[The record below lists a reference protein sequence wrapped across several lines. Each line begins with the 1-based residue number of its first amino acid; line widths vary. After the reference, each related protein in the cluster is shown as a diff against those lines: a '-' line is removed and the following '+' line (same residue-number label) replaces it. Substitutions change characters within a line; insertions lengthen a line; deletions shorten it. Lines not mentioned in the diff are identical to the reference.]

1 MKQEQPTKLTREEV
15 VARWKKRHV
24 QDSEKKGE
32 GMKPRVRVLLIVYIV
47 VGGAMALSGVVM
59 VVIQLIQDLTPIVG
73 PSLLIAGLVQ
83 FFVGVWL
90 FKRQGKGILG

>member
-47 VGGAMALSGVVM
+47 VGGAL
-59 VVIQLIQDLTPIVG
+59 
-73 PSLLIAGLVQ
+73 
-83 FFVGVWL
+83 W
-90 FKRQGKGILG
+90 RCREW

>member
-1 MKQEQPTKLTREEV
+1 
-15 VARWKKRHV
+15 
-24 QDSEKKGE
+24 
-32 GMKPRVRVLLIVYIV
+32 
-47 VGGAMALSGVVM
+47 MALSGVVM